1 MNKIIQF
8 LKPVIKFNI
17 RYPAWVVTI
26 ATLSAIVAT
35 YFAVQL
41 TIDTDIANLLPENHP
56 NVQALNRLQAQ
67 IGGETEMQV
76 AIKSPSFEANVAFA
90 ERLAE
95 ESLKLHYP
103 RHDFRYFNRA
113 EFYRD
118 TEILQDNALYLARE
132 GELQDIIHF
141 LGSEIE
147 KSRDDP
153 KRAGKRERRAY
164 C

>member
-56 NVQALNRLQAQ
+56 NVQALDRLQAH

-90 ERLAE
+90 ERLSAACVD
-95 ESLKLHYP
+95 LHFP
-103 RHDFRYFNRA
+103 RPCLR
-113 EFYRD
+113 
-118 TEILQDNALYLARE
+118 
-132 GELQDIIHF
+132 
-141 LGSEIE
+141 
-147 KSRDDP
+147 
-153 KRAGKRERRAY
+153 
-164 C
+164 

>member
-95 ESLKLHYP
+95 ESLKL
-103 RHDFRYFNRA
+103 RSEERRVG
-113 EFYRD
+113 
-118 TEILQDNALYLARE
+118 RE
-132 GELQDIIHF
+132 CR
-141 LGSEIE
+141 
-147 KSRDDP
+147 SR
-153 KRAGKRERRAY
+153 RER
-164 C
+164 